1 MDNVKLLAANRG
13 LPFAVRWPN
22 LDLKVS
28 NNSDAHFSNLLK
40 GTKKHCSQN
49 TNKITLSPEGLI
61 YRVRY
66 WMNDCNSPDGQKP
79 EEKQLSRKM
88 ADG

>member
-1 MDNVKLLAANRG
+1 MDNVKPLAANRG

-28 NNSDAHFSNLLK
+28 NNSDAQFSNLLK

-49 TNKITLSPEGLI
+49 TNTITLSPAGLI
-61 YRVRY
+61 YRVLTR
-66 WMNDCNSPDGQKP
+66 NDSNSPDGHKL
-79 EEKQLSRKM
+79 EEK
-88 ADG
+88 